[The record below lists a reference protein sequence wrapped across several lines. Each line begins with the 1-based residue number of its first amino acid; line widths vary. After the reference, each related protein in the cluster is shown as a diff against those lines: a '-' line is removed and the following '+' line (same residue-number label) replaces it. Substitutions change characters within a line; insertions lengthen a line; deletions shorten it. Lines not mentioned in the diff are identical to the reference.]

1 MSKSHEIVIEVLN
14 KMTKE
19 RMNTREKYNRK
30 LRKLDIKPSFLCY
43 RTSELYYI
51 LSNDPLI
58 KGNKEAERLVG
69 ECFSFCT
76 RDIFRFIH
84 LDDLKCLIRHHDAYN
99 KWPVDLI

>member
-1 MSKSHEIVIEVLN
+1 MSKSHEIVTEVLN

-51 LSNDPLI
+51 LS
-58 KGNKEAERLVG
+58 
-69 ECFSFCT
+69 
-76 RDIFRFIH
+76 
-84 LDDLKCLIRHHDAYN
+84 DDLKCLIRHHDAYN